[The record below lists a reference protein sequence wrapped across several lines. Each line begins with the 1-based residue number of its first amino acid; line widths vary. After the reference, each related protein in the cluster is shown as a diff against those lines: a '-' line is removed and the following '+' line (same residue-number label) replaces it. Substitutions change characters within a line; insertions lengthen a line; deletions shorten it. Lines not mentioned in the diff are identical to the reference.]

1 MVALQALAVEGT
13 EPTNESLST
22 IQKKLQM
29 QVERRE
35 VQRILALQVKSADQ
49 LDLTLKLKKAKE
61 KQALQNRLLQR
72 KEENN
77 RKQSI
82 MQSIVAAGV

>member
-13 EPTNESLST
+13 ELTNESLSI
-22 IQKKLQM
+22 IQKELQT
-29 QVERRE
+29 QVEQRE
-35 VQRILALQVKSADQ
+35 VQRILALQVKSAEQ

-77 RKQSI
+77 RKQST
-82 MQSIVAAGV
+82 MQATVAAGV